1 MSCSQTGN
9 KTHDTAVANA
19 EGVRQTAVAAAT
31 TQAAVTAAEITF
43 YRAVLS
49 SCRSNLAG
57 SGSEAAIS
65 ALKSLGTSGS

>member
-1 MSCSQTGN
+1 MSCSQSGN

-43 YRAVLS
+43 YKAVLA
-49 SCRSNLAG
+49 SCKSNLGG
-57 SGSEAAIS
+57 SGQEAAIS
-65 ALKSLGTSGS
+65 ALSRPGPDVR

>member
-19 EGVRQTAVAAAT
+19 EGVRQVAVANAT
-31 TQAAVTAAEITF
+31 TQAAVTAAEVSF
-43 YRAVLS
+43 YRSVLA
-49 SCRSNLAG
+49 SCKSNLGG

-65 ALKSLGTSGS
+65 ALKALGTSGS